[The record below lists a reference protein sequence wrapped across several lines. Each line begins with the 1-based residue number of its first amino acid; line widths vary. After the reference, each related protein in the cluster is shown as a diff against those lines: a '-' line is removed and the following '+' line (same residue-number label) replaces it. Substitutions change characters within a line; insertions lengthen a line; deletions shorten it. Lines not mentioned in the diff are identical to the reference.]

1 MLRQSLL
8 YLSTA
13 GWARSFATNWSVARR
28 VARRFV
34 AGETMDEA
42 IAVAK
47 ELLQNN
53 ILSTLDYLGES
64 VSSEADTREVVET
77 YQRLIERIA
86 KENLRATVSVKP
98 THVGLDISE
107 ELCLTNLRHIL
118 TTGKTHGVG
127 VTLDMEGSGHTE
139 RTITLYR
146 TLRDEFDFDNAG
158 TVIQAY
164 LYRSEEDMQALSQ
177 EGSHIRLCK
186 GAYLEPATVAFPL
199 KADVDANYVRLAKV
213 YLENSPASYLCLATH
228 DEAMIRQTEQYIQ
241 THQIAPS
248 RYEYQMLYGIRS
260 DRQRELARTHT
271 MRVYVPFGAAW
282 YPYFVRRLAERPANV
297 WFIVKNM
304 FAS

>member
-13 GWARSFATNWSVARR
+13 GWARGMATQWSVARR

-47 ELLQNN
+47 QLRAQN
-53 ILSTLDYLGES
+53 IFSTLDYLGES
-64 VSSEADTREVVET
+64 VSSEEDTREVVQA
-77 YQRLIERIA
+77 YQTLIERA
-86 KENLRATVSVKP
+86 AAENLQATVSVKP

-107 ELCLTNLRHIL
+107 DLCLNNLRHIL

-127 VTLDMEGSGHTE
+127 VTLDMEGSNHTSI
-139 RTITLYR
+139 TIQLYR
-146 TLRDEFDFDNAG
+146 TLRDEFNFENAG

-164 LYRSEEDMQALSQ
+164 LYRSEEDMQALSE

-186 GAYLEPATVAFPL
+186 GAYLEPPTVAFPL

-213 YLENSPASYLCLATH
+213 YLQANPSSYLCLATH
-228 DEAMIRQTEQYIQ
+228 DENMIVQAEQFLAMS
-241 THQIAPS
+241 QIPAD
-248 RYEYQMLYGIRS
+248 RYEFQMLYGIRPE
-260 DRQRELARTHT
+260 RQRELAKKHK
-271 MRVYVPFGAAW
+271 MRVYVPFGTAW

-304 FAS
+304 FA